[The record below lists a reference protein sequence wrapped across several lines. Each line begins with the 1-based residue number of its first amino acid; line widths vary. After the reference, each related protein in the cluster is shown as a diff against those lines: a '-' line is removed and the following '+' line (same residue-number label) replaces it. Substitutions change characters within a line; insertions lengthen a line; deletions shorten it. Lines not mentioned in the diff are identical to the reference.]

1 MTSKGTWYLESPYI
15 TPCMLIIEKKFK
27 FFFIALFVLL
37 SIDLEGEVRSQMWPD
52 ILNFLDDTFPM
63 LAIHT
68 TVVKI

>member
-52 ILNFLDDTFPM
+52 ILNF
-63 LAIHT
+63 
-68 TVVKI
+68 